1 MFKMYRMSIS
11 SVGFHL
17 LNFSSYLIDKTHL
30 NQILDSSNRERR
42 PGMSEIVSPLAFQL
56 GVGGVG
62 GFIVGYALKK
72 LSKLILVLIG
82 LFVLALIYLS
92 TQGVININYDSLWN
106 ALSGLIG
113 IGGSVFSWLIGVISL
128 LPFAASFVAGFLL
141 GLKLG

>member
-1 MFKMYRMSIS
+1 MSIS

-17 LNFSSYLIDKTHL
+17 LSFSSYLIGKTHL